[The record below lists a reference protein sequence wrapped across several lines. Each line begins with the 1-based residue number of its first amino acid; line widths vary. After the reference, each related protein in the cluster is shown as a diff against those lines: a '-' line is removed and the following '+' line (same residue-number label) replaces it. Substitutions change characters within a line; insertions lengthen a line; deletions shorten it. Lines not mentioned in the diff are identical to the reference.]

1 MTTTPTAIN
10 AADRLRMMSS
20 QAAHQV
26 SKSANT
32 VVDFIL
38 TTFLHFLVYAINWV
52 YFTKLK
58 TFRY

>member
-1 MTTTPTAIN
+1 MTTTPTAMN

-20 QAAHQV
+20 QAAQV